1 MEKSGSKVKW
11 LIFSSFLAFDLIS
24 VLSMFLLRRQLHP
37 ILIIYGIFACTILN
51 DQFFTI
57 FSLNLQMLNTVPG
70 WIPYTVKTL
79 YFLTLCPALTLWLMF
94 ILFSPSVPTAL
105 KWLAVLLLTVFHSLV
120 DYTPVFAGYVQLI
133 NWNPVFSFIRNLI
146 DAGIVYLLL
155 AYTRTLLRRL
165 GAVA

>member
-1 MEKSGSKVKW
+1 VKG
-11 LIFSSFLAFDLIS
+11 LIFSGFLAFDAIA
-24 VLSMFLLRRQLHP
+24 VLSLFLLRRQLHP
-37 ILIIYGIFACTILN
+37 ILIMYGIFACTILN

-57 FSLNLQMLNTVPG
+57 FSLNLQMFKTAPG

-79 YFLTLCPALTLWLMF
+79 YFLTICPALTLWLMF
-94 ILFSPSVPTAL
+94 ILFSQSVPPSL
-105 KWLAVLLLTVFHSLV
+105 KWLAVLLLTAFHSLV

-155 AYTRTLLRRL
+155 AWTRTLLRRL

>member
-1 MEKSGSKVKW
+1 VSKVKW
-11 LIFSSFLAFDLIS
+11 LVFSGFLLFDLIS
-24 VLSMFLLRRQLHP
+24 VLSIFPLRRQLHP
-37 ILIIYGIFACTILN
+37 ILIIYGIFVCTILN

-57 FSLNLQMLNTVPG
+57 FSLNLQMFKTVPG

-79 YFLTLCPALTLWLMF
+79 YFLTICPAMTLWLMF
-94 ILFSPSVPTAL
+94 ILFSTSIPTAL
-105 KWLAVLLLTVFHSLV
+105 KWLAVLLLTVLHSLV

-133 NWNPVFSFIRNLI
+133 KWNPVFSFIRNLI

-155 AYTRTLLRRL
+155 AYTRILLRRL